1 MLKINKSENF
11 NITLFLIFKT
21 ATKKLKDINFYNIFK
36 WRGLYSLFK
45 LKKKKLEMFCK
56 YIAIKLSLEL

>member
-45 LKKKKLEMFCK
+45 LKKKIGNVL
-56 YIAIKLSLEL
+56 